1 MLYYDPAYLTQR
13 GGVELPSWIY
23 MRWVFVDLWDA
34 LAVGLTRAALGS
46 WAVGLFFYQ
55 ALDAI
60 DGYASLSSL
69 SRP

>member
-1 MLYYDPAYLTQR
+1 
-13 GGVELPSWIY
+13 